1 MTTIDMPND
10 RETQQIQRTAKTQ
23 ERQQNQMERTL
34 DQRLSNT
41 SGCTPSTYFRFPHT
55 STNPVTLG
63 ELNSEFCY
71 VEATSAK
78 TTQKELPQDNTI
90 TTSDHTDT
98 PGTDQKA
105 YFSSECRQASKRNN
119 RHHRR
124 HLEQVPWTQEHQS
137 HQSQAPEK
145 HHTSHGRQQWYQ

>member
-1 MTTIDMPND
+1 MTTTDMPID

-41 SGCTPSTYFRFPHT
+41 SGCTPSTNIRIPHT

-78 TTQKELPQDNTI
+78 TTQKELPQDNTSRPAI
-90 TTSDHTDT
+90 TPT
-98 PGTDQKA
+98 PLVLIRKRISAPNVD
-105 YFSSECRQASKRNN
+105 RQAKETTDNT
-119 RHHRR
+119 
-124 HLEQVPWTQEHQS
+124 VDI
-137 HQSQAPEK
+137 
-145 HHTSHGRQQWYQ
+145 